1 MKTKAVLVTVA
12 VVVTLILSVLTSCSQ
27 DNECMVRAKYKEV
40 VEEKVQVLQGK
51 TRAKTWYDAITVDS
65 ETTISDP
72 NLFDNKNKYN
82 SLGIV
87 LNNANIIITG
97 KLGVKPQS
105 ISGSGIIYCDNA
117 GTLNKNLGEH
127 IEANSLATVQILNN
141 SVLSTGSYTT
151 NSLEYAPCD
160 AEVGDVVEH
169 NGKQYE
175 IIAINF

>member
-1 MKTKAVLVTVA
+1 MKTKAVVVTVA
-12 VVVTLILSVLTSCSQ
+12 VVILTVLVLTSCNQ
-27 DNECMVRAKYKEV
+27 ENDCMVKAKYKEV
-40 VEEKVQVLQGK
+40 IEEAQVVQGK
-51 TRAKTWYDAITVDS
+51 TKAKTWHDAITVDY
-65 ETTISDP
+65 ETTISEP
-72 NLFDNKNKYN
+72 QLFDNKNKYN

-87 LNNANIIITG
+87 LNNSNLIVTG

-160 AEVGDVVEH
+160 AEVGDIVEH